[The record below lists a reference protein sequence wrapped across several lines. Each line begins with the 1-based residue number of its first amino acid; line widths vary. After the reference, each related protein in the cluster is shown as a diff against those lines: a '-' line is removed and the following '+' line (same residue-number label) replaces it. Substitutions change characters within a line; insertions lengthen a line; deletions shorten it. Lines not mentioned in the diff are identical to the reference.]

1 MPRKHCATSI
11 KSYLGLIMAFNAA
24 TQIFTYLDDVTKNI
38 VVTNV
43 SNLIGWAAPLAGIGL
58 TIVFMVDGL
67 AALLRP
73 DGDPLS
79 NLFERFFKSY
89 AIVAIAGAGGFYQQ
103 TLAATLL
110 HLPDELA
117 SKLLLHGSSATGDSA
132 IGAMIDSAVD
142 HSMTILKGIFQSS
155 SIMSGDGI
163 SAFILA
169 IVLIVATVVICGVG
183 IAAIALA
190 KFLLILTVSF
200 GPVFILM
207 LLIPPLQSFFGNWLG
222 DVFNYIVLI
231 AITAMTF
238 GVVMALYDKA
248 IASATDPKA
257 PIIGP
262 ILTAGLITVVGV
274 GLLKVLP
281 GLAARWTG
289 GVSTKLRELRPRPTQ
304 PAGNGG
310 SGGGDRGAG
319 NGNGSGA
326 GGGQGGSGSGTSGS
340 GSSSQSGSGGY
351 NLARGSQGSR
361 TGS

>member
-1 MPRKHCATSI
+1 
-11 KSYLGLIMAFNAA
+11 MAFNAA

-73 DGDPLS
+73 GGDPLS
-79 NLFERFFKSY
+79 SLFERFFKSY
-89 AIVAIAGAGGFYQQ
+89 AIVAIAGAGGFYQ
-103 TLAATLL
+103 TKLAATLL

-117 SKLLLHGSSATGDSA
+117 TKLLLHGASGTSDNAVAT
-132 IGAMIDSAVD
+132 MIDSAMD
-142 HSMTILKGIFQSS
+142 HSITILRNIF
-155 SIMSGDGI
+155 MASGVMTGGGLSD
-163 SAFILA
+163 FVLA
-169 IVLIVATVVICGVG
+169 IVLVVATLLICGTG
-183 IAAIALA
+183 IASILLA

-222 DVFNYIVLI
+222 DVLNYIILI
-231 AITAMTF
+231 ALTAMTF
-238 GVVMALYDKA
+238 GVVMHLYDKA
-248 IASATDPKA
+248 ITASATIDPNI
-257 PIIGP
+257 PVIGP

-274 GLLKVLP
+274 GLLRVLP
-281 GLAARWTG
+281 NLAARWTG

-304 PAGNGG
+304 PPGNGG

-319 NGNGSGA
+319 SGSGA
-326 GGGQGGSGSGTSGS
+326 A
-340 GSSSQSGSGGY
+340 GSGGY
-351 NLARGSQGSR
+351 SLARGSQGSHNR
-361 TGS
+361 GQ

>member
-1 MPRKHCATSI
+1 
-11 KSYLGLIMAFNAA
+11 MAFNAA

-89 AIVAIAGAGGFYQQ
+89 AIVAIAGAGGFYQTQ
-103 TLAATLL
+103 LATAIL
-110 HLPDELA
+110 HIPDELA
-117 SKLLLHGSSATGDSA
+117 TKLLLHGASGTSDSA
-132 IGAMIDSAVD
+132 VATMIDSAVD
-142 HSMTILKGIFQSS
+142 HSITTLRVIFDRSGVMTGGGIA
-155 SIMSGDGI
+155 DLV
-163 SAFILA
+163 LA
-169 IVLIVATVVICGVG
+169 IVLIAATLLICGVG
-183 IAAIALA
+183 IVSIALA

-207 LLIPPLQSFFGNWLG
+207 LLIPPLASFFGNWLG
-222 DVFNYIVLI
+222 SVMNYIVLI

-238 GVVMALYDKA
+238 CIVMTLYDKA
-248 IASATDPKA
+248 VAAAADAKA
-257 PIIGP
+257 PVIGP

-281 GLAARWTG
+281 SLAASWTG
-289 GVSTKLRELRPRPTQ
+289 GVSTKLRELRPRPST
-304 PAGNGG
+304 PPGNGG
-310 SGGGDRGAG
+310 SGGGNRGAG
-319 NGNGSGA
+319 DGSGV
-326 GGGQGGSGSGTSGS
+326 GGGQGGSGSGNGSSGS

-351 NLARGSQGSR
+351 SLARGSQGSR

>member
-1 MPRKHCATSI
+1 
-11 KSYLGLIMAFNAA
+11 MAFNAA

-89 AIVAIAGAGGFYQQ
+89 AIVAIAGAGGFYQ
-103 TLAATLL
+103 TKLAATLL

-117 SKLLLHGSSATGDSA
+117 SKLLLNGSGATGDSA

-142 HSMTILKGIFQSS
+142 HSITILKGIFQAAGV
-155 SIMSGDGI
+155 MSGDGL
-163 SAFILA
+163 SALLLA
-169 IVLIVATVVICGVG
+169 IVLVAATIVICGVG

-190 KFLLILTVSF
+190 KFLLMLTVSF
-200 GPVFILM
+200 GPIFILM
-207 LLIPPLQSFFGNWLG
+207 LLIPPLQSFFSNWLG
-222 DVFNYIVLI
+222 DLLNYIVLI

-238 GVVMALYDKA
+238 GVVMKLYDKA

-289 GVSTKLRELRPRPTQ
+289 GVSTKLRELRPRPSQ
-304 PAGNGG
+304 PPGNGG
-310 SGGGDRGAG
+310 SGG
-319 NGNGSGA
+319 GA
-326 GGGQGGSGSGTSGS
+326 GGGQGGSGSGNGSSGS

-351 NLARGSQGSR
+351 SLARGSQGSR